1 MPMAQIQLNIEDSGS
16 NVLKIFLKNTVPKS
30 TVNIFIKKYC
40 TCGTVK
46 KIFWKNTVPTVLFFG
61 TVRF

>member
-1 MPMAQIQLNIEDSGS
+1 MAQIQLNIEDSGS

-46 KIFWKNTVPTVLFFG
+46 KIF
-61 TVRF
+61 